1 MRTFEE
7 IKGAIKSS
15 ISSEANMK
23 INNEL
28 LLDIREVLIY
38 MSGYEPKKEAEDD
51 VVDPLDSV
59 SVYSLPIST
68 RAKSGLT
75 NYKIFKVSQLR
86 YLTGLDISKM
96 RNMGD
101 KTIKEIVDA
110 LKEYGIDMP
119 EYTFRK

>member
-28 LLDIREVLIY
+28 LLDIREVLVY
-38 MSGYEPKKEAEDD
+38 MSGYEPKKEAENE

-59 SVYSLPIST
+59 SIHSLPIST

-75 NYKIFKVSQLR
+75 NYKIDKVSQLR
-86 YLTGLDISKM
+86 NLTGLDISRM
-96 RNMGD
+96 RNMGN

-119 EYTFRK
+119 EYTMRK

>member
-1 MRTFEE
+1 MRTYEE
-7 IKGAIKSS
+7 IKGAIKAS

-23 INNEL
+23 LNNEL
-28 LLDIREVLIY
+28 LLDIREVLMY

-51 VVDPLDSV
+51 MVDPLDSV
-59 SVYSLPIST
+59 SIYSLPIST

-75 NYKIFKVSQLR
+75 SYKIYKVSQLR